1 MLRYTPPPVQS
12 EEKKPTFEDWRPTI
26 SKRVQLIESS
36 DSDSDAGSSS
46 DSDSVP
52 AAAVIVQDLKERL
65 SFFRPEVQED
75 FNTAQW
81 RFLDGADQEHQEKLV
96 REYRKRLAVSYPII
110 YYSILYYTM
119 STRLC

>member
-75 FNTAQW
+75 FNIPQW

-96 REYRKRLAVSYPII
+96 RSTGSVWRYL
-110 YYSILYYTM
+110 IL
-119 STRLC
+119 